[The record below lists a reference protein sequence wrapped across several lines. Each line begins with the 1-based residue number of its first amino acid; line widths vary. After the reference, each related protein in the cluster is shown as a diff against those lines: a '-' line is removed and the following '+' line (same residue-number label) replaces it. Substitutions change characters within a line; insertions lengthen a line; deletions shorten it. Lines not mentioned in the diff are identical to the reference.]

1 MKRNS
6 MKRFIDKTL
15 SVTLVWALLMTSF
28 VAVYATGDGT
38 NSVYPGADKY
48 KADNSEVNYTIIDGY
63 NTTTPEENLF
73 SVGDVPFILLDTD
86 SDGNYFVMCERVNGN
101 NASNG
106 WVDIFAST
114 AEDTYAARKF
124 DPTNQAHLAYTINNN
139 ISKYVPEV
147 MQSEILNTT
156 WYFNKDYN
164 DASATNSATC
174 KLAFPSVEE
183 FKTYKSK
190 IGFPVI
196 ELVPSGIFTRDLT
209 YRANATEKYHY
220 YPLIMGKFNQ
230 YCIVAKDTSN
240 NKLSGYVRPVFF
252 LDKDFFKKV
261 AVDVNSS
268 LGSAAKAEIKKYD
281 KEDLGS
287 IYSKVEL
294 TKLGFTTG
302 LTDESGKVPQA
313 YRTSLK
319 NFSNTTIRDTQGAE
333 INSGHSLYDSTGNG
347 YNFTVDGVPFV
358 LLGEDEEG
366 DHFVS
371 FQYHMMETGDD
382 LLKKSLW
389 TAKESKNALDYV
401 YRIDNTNSIASTL
414 NSEDWI
420 NRNIPQNMR
429 GYLKTK
435 TWWTEHDVEEYE
447 DINLWK
453 TEAKIAVP
461 SYTEIMNCV
470 DRYPYGNVPNSGDWL
485 RSFKMEGGST
495 IRGIRMIKE
504 ENAVQIQ
511 PNEHYTLH
519 LRPVFYLDKDFFKY
533 VKPSDMGDG
542 VKAYIRGAYDIS
554 ELIGVYDSEDLI
566 ALGFNE
572 KDVMIAAD
580 RVLLKG
586 YPDASAYSA
595 ALSGGKSLQTPADDV
610 TPAENVFTADDK
622 KFIYLDADENG
633 DMFVMLDGWVN
644 EASGVLPFSTSATT
658 DAEKLYNVS
667 NAGSVAALFNGT
679 AYISKVIPTDMQG
692 YLVEK
697 DWYVEKNGTAHSTK
711 AKLALPSMTEL
722 IKYASKI
729 GGWKTINNNNSVTR
743 TPSYNGTDAIVSNYY
758 LTASQNSDSTYNVSG
773 RHIKAYGTANQR
785 AVFFLSKNYFLDHKI
800 DVDND
805 GANVKQFLRAS
816 FTKDQLKTQ
825 GYSEDELTKIGYS
838 QAPSAS
844 NVAISAESY
853 AVGQTLTG
861 SYTYVPD
868 ATEFPEDAS
877 KTEYQWYRA
886 SSSNGEYF
894 PIDGAT
900 GKTYTLTEAD
910 DGRYIKFGV
919 KPANIDSVG
928 SVYYSLPTPA
938 IGVSTVAVKSLKLT
952 DQGGREIKP
961 GSGVNGATSLT
972 VTATI
977 NNTDAEA
984 DSKTII
990 IAVYDSENVLKAVKT
1005 ENVTIASGED
1015 EYTVTA
1021 DGFTAGTGYKAA
1033 VMIWSDLNTMKP
1045 LYGEKF

>member
-1 MKRNS
+1 MKRNL
-6 MKRFIDKTL
+6 MKRIIDKTL
-15 SVTLVWALLMTSF
+15 SVTLAWVLLMTSF

-38 NSVYPGADKY
+38 NSVYPGPDEY
-48 KADNSEVNYTIIDGY
+48 KADHSENNDTIITGY
-63 NTTTPEENLF
+63 NTTTPEGNLF
-73 SVGDVPFILLDTD
+73 SVDGVPFILLDTD
-86 SDGNYFVMCERVNGN
+86 SNGNYFVMCEYVNGN
-101 NASNG
+101 NAANY
-106 WVDIFAST
+106 WFKIFEST
-114 AEDTYAARKF
+114 VADTYAARKF
-124 DPTNQAHLAYTINNN
+124 DPTNQNHLAYTINNN
-139 ISKYVPEV
+139 ISTYVPDV

-164 DASATNSATC
+164 NEAATNSATC
-174 KLAFPSVEE
+174 KLALPSVNELRE
-183 FKTYKSK
+183 YQSK
-190 IGFPVI
+190 IGFPVFDN
-196 ELVPSGIFTRDLT
+196 LPSGILTRDLT
-209 YRANATEKYHY
+209 YRATASENQY
-220 YPLIMGKFNQ
+220 YPLIMGK
-230 YCIVAKDTSN
+230 YSTYGIVAKATSYN
-240 NKLSGYVRPVFF
+240 ELSGKIRPVFF

-268 LGSAAKAEIKKYD
+268 LGSAAKEEIKKYSIN
-281 KEDLGS
+281 DLNS
-287 IYSKVEL
+287 VYSTAEL
-294 TKLGFTTG
+294 TQLGFDTG
-302 LTDESGKVPQA
+302 LTDESGKVPEG
-313 YRTSLK
+313 YRTSLNSYTSAK
-319 NFSNTTIRDTQGAE
+319 IKDTSGAE
-333 INSGHSLYDSTGNG
+333 INSEHSLYNSTGNG
-347 YNFTVDGVPFV
+347 YNFTIGGVQFV

-371 FQYHMMETGDD
+371 FQNHMMETSNALSG
-382 LLKKSLW
+382 KNLW
-389 TAKESKNALDYV
+389 TAKTSTTASDYV
-401 YRIDNTNSIASTL
+401 YRTDNTNSIASTL

-420 NRNIPQNMR
+420 NSNIPSDMKD
-429 GYLKTK
+429 YLKTK

-453 TEAKIAVP
+453 TEAKIAIP
-461 SYTEIMNCV
+461 SYTEIMNSV
-470 DRYPYGNVPNSGDWL
+470 DRYPYGNVPSNGDWL
-485 RSFKMEGGST
+485 RSFKMEGGNT
-495 IRGIRMIKE
+495 IRGIRMIKAG
-504 ENAVQIQ
+504 NAVQIQ
-511 PNEHYTLH
+511 PNEHYTLY

-542 VKAYIRGAYDIS
+542 VKAYIRGTYDIS
-554 ELIGVYDSEDLI
+554 ELIGVYDAQDLI
-566 ALGFNE
+566 ALGFSE

-595 ALSGGKSLQTPADDV
+595 ALSGGKSLQIPADDV
-610 TPAENVFTADDK
+610 TPAENIFTADDK

-633 DMFVMLDGWVN
+633 NMFVMLDGWVK

-658 DAEKLYNVS
+658 DAEKLYDVS
-667 NAGSVAALFNGT
+667 NAGSAAALFNG
-679 AYISKVIPTDMQG
+679 ADYINKAIPTAMQD

-697 DWYVEKNGTAHSTK
+697 DWYVEKNGAAHSTK

-722 IKYASKI
+722 IKYAPKI
-729 GGWKTINNNNSVTR
+729 GGWKTISGNNSVTR

-758 LTASQNSDSTYNVSG
+758 LTASQNSDSTYTASG
-773 RHIKAYGTANQR
+773 RHISAYGTANQR
-785 AVFFLSKNYFLDHKI
+785 AVFFLSRDYFLDHKI

-816 FTKDQLKTQ
+816 FTKDELKIQ
-825 GYSEDELTKIGYS
+825 GYTEEELTKIGYS
-838 QAPSAS
+838 EAPLAS
-844 NVAISAESY
+844 NVAITAESY

-877 KTEYQWYRA
+877 KTKYQWYRA

-900 GKTYTLTEAD
+900 GATYTLTDAD

-928 SVYYSLPTPA
+928 SMYYSLPTPA

-952 DQGGREIKP
+952 DQDGHEITP

-990 IAVYDSENVLKAVKT
+990 IAVYDGENVLKAVKPAT
-1005 ENVTIASGED
+1005 VTIASGEN

-1021 DGFTAGTGYKAA
+1021 DGLTAGAGYKAA